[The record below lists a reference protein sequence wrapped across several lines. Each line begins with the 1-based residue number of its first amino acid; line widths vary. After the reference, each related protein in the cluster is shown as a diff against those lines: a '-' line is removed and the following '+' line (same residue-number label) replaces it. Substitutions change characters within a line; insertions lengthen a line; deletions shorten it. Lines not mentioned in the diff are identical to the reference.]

1 MAEIV
6 SFYRLLLDGSVP
18 TDKVIQEIGEK
29 LKEISGRVEDHKE
42 EPIGFG
48 INALKLMIVT
58 PEEDGITDKIANILE
73 SLQGVSNVELEM
85 VSRRG

>member
-6 SFYRLLLDGSVP
+6 SFFRLLLDGSVSK
-18 TDKVIQEIGEK
+18 DQVISEIEEK
-29 LKEISGRVEDHKE
+29 LSKINGKVEGHQE

-48 INALKLMIVT
+48 INALKLKIVT
-58 PEEDGITDKIANILE
+58 PEEDGITDKISNILE
-73 SLQGVSNVELEM
+73 SLQGVGNVELEM

>member
-6 SFYRLLLDGSVP
+6 SFFRLLLDGSVP
-18 TDKVIQEIGEK
+18 KDQVLSEIEEK
-29 LKEISGRVEDHKE
+29 LSEINGKVEGHQE

-48 INALKLMIVT
+48 INALKLKIVT
-58 PEEDGITDKIANILE
+58 PEEDGITDKITNILE
-73 SLQGVSNVELEM
+73 GLQGVGNVELEM